1 MLAFNNTRMYD
12 PDALKMMTT
21 ALDQAC
27 QSLPAGF
34 RDSERARRRLAF
46 LIIRHVDGGE
56 RDASR
61 ISDSVVIEF
70 LSWSGFDS

>member
-46 LIIRHVDGGE
+46 LVIRHVDDGE
-56 RDASR
+56 HDPSR
-61 ISDSVVIEF
+61 ISDSVAIKF